1 MASENFEALHFTEL
15 KDKIDGKSPLLGA
28 LFLFFF
34 FFFTFFSLYFL
45 YICTHHQTPPNSNT
59 PPAPPPR
66 TAGLDPATIGSLPI
80 FSYGST
86 SCCKKPIPE
95 PADCAICLSMFQ
107 EGDKVKV
114 LPLCRHGFHS
124 DCVDKW
130 LITRSTCP
138 LCRAGVNPPASL
150 SPSHQFDSEIP

>member
-1 MASENFEALHFTEL
+1 MASENFEALHFTDL
-15 KDKIDGKSPLLGA
+15 KEKIDGKSPLLGA

-45 YICTHHQTPPNSNT
+45 YICTRHQTPPNSNT
-59 PPAPPPR
+59 PPAPPPPR

-86 SCCKKPIPE
+86 SCCKNKKPIPE
-95 PADCAICLSMFQ
+95 PAEADCAICLSMFQ

-150 SPSHQFDSEIP
+150 SDSRV